1 MVLAAVVVVLVEP
14 PVSPLLVVGYGAA
27 LGVLVDL
34 DHFLLARR
42 NTGSWRAT
50 VAVVENPRLLLF
62 EQEAI
67 FEDGEVGAV
76 RRLASHAVIT
86 VGLVAGLAPVSSSLA
101 IVTGVVLLGHILSD
115 VVYDFTPVFGPPHTS
130 AR

>member
-1 MVLAAVVVVLVEP
+1 MAVVALVEP
-14 PVSPLLVVGYGAA
+14 PVSPLLVVGYAAA

-34 DHFLLARR
+34 DHFLLARV

-50 VAVVENPRLLLF
+50 VTVVRNPRLLLF
-62 EQEAI
+62 DQESI

-76 RRLASHAVIT
+76 QRLGSHVVIT
-86 VGLVAGLAPVSSSLA
+86 VGLVGGLLPVSPYLA
-101 IVTGVVLLGHILSD
+101 VVTGVVLVGHILSD
-115 VVYDFTPVFGPPHTS
+115 IVWDFTPVLGPPHAD